1 MDACCAV
8 PQNWCQRDQGRCYD
22 VTSSANWLFGLWPG
36 PAERFDPQPGGNPNA
51 NGRFDYQN
59 VVSNGTGWPAW
70 GCNDDCDLIIDH
82 DGGGYCDQGHTFR
95 GKHEEICGS
104 TRGWGATAIEVWR
117 PRP

>member
-36 PAERFDPQPGGNPNA
+36 PAERFDPQGT
-51 NGRFDYQN
+51 RVQYQN
-59 VVSNGTGWPAW
+59 VVSNGTGSPAW
-70 GCNDDCDLIIDH
+70 GCYNDCDLKIDH

-95 GKHEEICGS
+95 GKREEICGG
-104 TRGWGATAIEVWR
+104 TRGWGATDIEVWR
-117 PRP
+117 PKP